1 MQKLNAFAAPQNK
14 CQISLNWI
22 VFLFL
27 QVMQKSTPLSQL
39 PNMNFQPQ
47 PNQSFA
53 PPPQQQPS
61 AQQAANQLDIL
72 NENAATIQDA
82 LDSLNMDAPQQP
94 PQQIEQFEYDPSSY
108 PEMLADFQQ
117 QQLLQQQPMSS
128 TPDVD
133 MKSKLINDV
142 LSWNNDLKNA
152 VFATAFF
159 IFLHLIPIEKYIY
172 KYVALDK
179 IPHSHVLVKALL
191 MFIAMLVI
199 SKLI

>member
-1 MQKLNAFAAPQNK
+1 
-14 CQISLNWI
+14 
-22 VFLFL
+22 
-27 QVMQKSTPLSQL
+27 MQKSTPLSQL

-53 PPPQQQPS
+53 PPTQQQPS
-61 AQQAANQLDIL
+61 GQQAPNQIDIL

-82 LDSLNMDAPQQP
+82 LDSLNMDAPQQQP
-94 PQQIEQFEYDPSSY
+94 PQQMEQFEYDPSSY
-108 PEMLADFQQ
+108 PDMLADYPQQ
-117 QQLLQQQPMSS
+117 QHLQHQPMRS

-159 IFLHLIPIEKYIY
+159 IFLHVIPIEKYIY

-199 SKLI
+199 SKLV